1 MNSCLLLG
9 FLFSEQ
15 INWRTINLMRSA
27 KGLSC
32 CWNKFTYVTVYKL
45 WVKLN
50 SGLKFFLS
58 RLILH
63 FHLLW
68 IRARRQTKLRICQ
81 QLATKLV
88 ETLCPE
94 GAFWCF
100 TDFKGQSKAFPP
112 PFPPCNVLPLFKLH
126 TENNEHPNRE
136 RRRGVWILL
145 FSEVTLFFKYNVSTF
160 LSPIVG

>member
-1 MNSCLLLG
+1 MLKACHAVGINSHTLLCT
-9 FLFSEQ
+9 SYES
-15 INWRTINLMRSA
+15 N
-27 KGLSC
+27 
-32 CWNKFTYVTVYKL
+32 
-45 WVKLN
+45 LN

-68 IRARRQTKLRICQ
+68 IRARRQTKLRISQ

-100 TDFKGQSKAFPP
+100 TDFKGQNKAFTP

-126 TENNEHPNRE
+126 TESNEHPNRE

-145 FSEVTLFFKYNVSTF
+145 FSEVTLFFKYIFVTNCRLKT
-160 LSPIVG
+160 LTWI